1 MGEVNV
7 DDLKQGM
14 VLASDLKDAKG
25 RFLLGKGTPIEEKHI
40 RIMKIWGITAADIQ
54 GVSRDEMA
62 REALNRIEP
71 GVLQTIRGRVDE
83 FFCRSTSDHEALKEL
98 KRLCILWAAQKY
110 EQALASESESDIQ
123 KEPWKLL
130 ERQRTQPKEQITSL
144 DDLIEKN
151 VQLSSFPDIYYQ
163 IMNVLNDTR
172 SSATH
177 LADVVSKDPSL
188 SASLLKLVNS
198 AFFGLPSEV
207 DSVTRA
213 VALIG
218 GRELSALAMGISV
231 IRVFKDIPPEM
242 VDMKSFWLHSV
253 ACGIFAR
260 ILASRKGE
268 LSDELF
274 FLGGL
279 LHDIGRLV
287 MFIEYPK
294 TASYIIQL
302 SIDEKVPMNVKE
314 REILGY
320 DHTQVTGRLL
330 EKWHFPKPLQDML
343 RFHHSP
349 LTGRSPLESSIIL
362 VADLMAKALSFG
374 YSGSHILPPFEKKVW
389 DVIGL
394 SPSVFDLS
402 MKQADRQIK
411 ETLQAFHL

>member
-7 DDLKQGM
+7 DDLKNGM

-25 RFLLGKGTPIEEKHI
+25 RFLLGKGTAIEEKHI

-54 GVSRDEMA
+54 GVSREEMA
-62 REALNRIEP
+62 QEALSRIEP
-71 GVLQTIRGRVDE
+71 GVLNTIRLQIDE
-83 FFCRSTSDHEALKEL
+83 FFIRSTEDHEALREL
-98 KRLCILWAAQKY
+98 KRLCILWTAQKL
-110 EQALASESESDIQ
+110 EDAKAKDVTIEI
-123 KEPWKLL
+123 EPWKNLK
-130 ERQRTQPKEQITSL
+130 RQDTQPKEQITPL

-231 IRVFKDIPPEM
+231 IRFFKDIPPEM

-268 LSDELF
+268 LADELF

-294 TASYIIQL
+294 TASYVIQR
-302 SIDEKVPMNVKE
+302 SIDDKVPMVEKE
-314 REILGY
+314 REVLGY
-320 DHTQVTGRLL
+320 DHAQVTGRLL
-330 EKWHFPKPLQDML
+330 EKWHFPKPLQDMI
-343 RFHHSP
+343 RYHHAP
-349 LTGRSPLESSIIL
+349 LASRSPLEASIIL
-362 VADLMAKALSFG
+362 VSDLMAKALNFG
-374 YSGSHILPPFEKKVW
+374 YSGSHILPAFEEKVW
-389 DVIGL
+389 DVVGL